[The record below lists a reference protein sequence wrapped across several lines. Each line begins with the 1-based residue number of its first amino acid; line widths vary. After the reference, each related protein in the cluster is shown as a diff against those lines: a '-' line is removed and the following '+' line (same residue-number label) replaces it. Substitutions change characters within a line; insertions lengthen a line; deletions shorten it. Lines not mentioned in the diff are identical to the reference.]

1 MRSAF
6 NLQHKNADTVVMSVS
21 PDFEKKLYA
30 AEAEKAIW
38 YDTTLLP
45 KLTDEYRNYRAV
57 VNTIMSMLLKK
68 GLIQDD
74 PYKLDKKIADIT
86 VPDST
91 DFKENER
98 TSVLGTRLSEYES
111 SLEYLCNYF
120 KFSVENLTIECIR
133 KLVSLNNYIVWNAL
147 MGTSANQINRAL
159 GEMLTSIKMGS
170 NNLSVG
176 VLNDSI
182 SFASKSLAKINS
194 ILKDLTEFKKEQYK
208 IAVRKTVLDNPSFAN
223 ERANLTPANGVQA
236 IKKHFVSGMGK
247 QPFYTELIEELVRE
261 ESSADSPQLCSAL
274 LEKMRISSQ
283 KTENEKPGVNTKLL
297 LLEAIQIF
305 AALSPQLNI
314 IAPKLE
320 ENHHLLKSEHS
331 GIWDR
336 FKTLLRKAFHL
347 NEKPV
352 EYKLKIRDAA
362 TQTVKNL
369 TVNFNDFVESLAR
382 RSRLY
387 ASFGIP
393 KSSSVQKIASMDEKT
408 ILDYVQRQL
417 SECHSMQTTLG
428 GLDEFFKASVTLL
441 NRRKVKGIQIELT
454 TVKNTLIKI
463 NQRKAE
469 YLSVISE
476 REQMKKLGVSNV

>member
-1 MRSAF
+1 
-6 NLQHKNADTVVMSVS
+6 
-21 PDFEKKLYA
+21 
-30 AEAEKAIW
+30 
-38 YDTTLLP
+38 
-45 KLTDEYRNYRAV
+45 
-57 VNTIMSMLLKK
+57 
-68 GLIQDD
+68 
-74 PYKLDKKIADIT
+74 
-86 VPDST
+86 
-91 DFKENER
+91 
-98 TSVLGTRLSEYES
+98 
-111 SLEYLCNYF
+111 
-120 KFSVENLTIECIR
+120 
-133 KLVSLNNYIVWNAL
+133 

-274 LEKMRISSQ
+274 LEKMRISCQ

-441 NRRKVKGIQIELT
+441 NRSKVKGIQIELT